1 MFIKAFSLPYGA
13 CVVDNNHQLIK
24 LNEKPKYNFFIN
36 IKMYIINKT
45 LIKLIPK
52 RNLKLD
58 FDELINLLLKR
69 NIKIDTYLVD
79 EQSWIDIGNWNEFKK
94 IYK

>member
-1 MFIKAFSLPYGA
+1 
-13 CVVDNNHQLIK
+13 
-24 LNEKPKYNFFIN
+24 
-36 IKMYIINKT
+36 MYIINKT

-79 EQSWIDIGNWNEFKK
+79 EQSWIDIGN
-94 IYK
+94 